1 VTREHKLA
9 LIVGFSLV
17 LIVGV
22 LISDHFSPARTQ
34 DVSAGAM
41 SAGTPVRF
49 GSSADG
55 LRIPAEPTSRTQM
68 PDAVAAVHTAAPL
81 PEQPT
86 FRPPAPTSPQ
96 ATAAAGSGLSG
107 ENARSPAPFSGQAT
121 ETVMGSVP
129 SDPPMPE
136 QLRSQ
141 FERATGII
149 GERLAQAGTAGTGS
163 TPTVPDAV
171 LIKPIDQ
178 PALPI
183 PGPTKPY
190 SAGAMKRYT
199 IEEGDSIYRITL
211 NQYGDGTLW
220 NRLREF
226 NPGKIGADGQMRDGV
241 VIDLPPRDVL
251 LGQAVLPPPG
261 ARPNGQTPGS
271 PRNGPAKL
279 DPPQRRDAPPG
290 FTIYVVQRG
299 DELGKV
305 AKKTL
310 GSVKRWREIAAINT
324 DIMPDPDSLA
334 AGMKL
339 RIPAR

>member
-1 VTREHKLA
+1 MTREHKLA

-34 DVSAGAM
+34 DVSAGGM
-41 SAGTPVRF
+41 SAGTPVKF

-55 LRIPAEPTSRTQM
+55 LRIPAEPTSRAQM
-68 PDAVAAVHTAAPL
+68 PDTVAAGNSPAPSQL

-86 FRPPAPTSPQ
+86 YRPVPQ
-96 ATAAAGSGLSG
+96 ALPAVAALPANQNPGSFQ
-107 ENARSPAPFSGQAT
+107 APIPGSSNDV
-121 ETVMGSVP
+121 VMGAPSPGSPVP
-129 SDPPMPE
+129 ES
-136 QLRSQ
+136 LRGQ
-141 FERATGII
+141 FESATGTI
-149 GERLAQAGTAGTGS
+149 GERLAHAGGDGIAGRE
-163 TPTVPDAV
+163 AV

-178 PALPI
+178 PTPPLPD
-183 PGPTKPY
+183 PAKPY
-190 SAGAMKRYT
+190 STGGMKRYT
-199 IEEGDSIYRITL
+199 IEEGDSIYRITV

-241 VIDLPPRDVL
+241 VIELPPRDVL

-261 ARPNGQTPGS
+261 VRPTNPASPTP
-271 PRNGPAKL
+271 RQGPGRL
-279 DPPQRRDAPPG
+279 DPPQKRDSAPG

-324 DIMPDPDSLA
+324 DIMSDPDSLA
-334 AGMKL
+334 TGMKL